1 MVSIQQFPPKVRCQ
15 SCSLPVGDGF
25 FGTNADGSETREYCQ
40 FCYQAGV
47 FTDPDLTMEAVIA
60 LAVEHMVEELGFLED
75 SAMEIAHSVIPTLKR
90 WQ

>member
-1 MVSIQQFPPKVRCQ
+1 MVSIQQLPPKARCQ
-15 SCSLPVGDGF
+15 SCSLPVGAGF

-40 FCYQAGV
+40 YCYQTGF

-75 SAMEIAHSVIPTLKR
+75 SACEISHSVIPTLKR